1 MSTLKAEQK
10 LSEIMTTQ
18 HELQEQSEEIQRLI
32 EIEQRYEML
41 NAEAKEIRKEIED
54 FQGRRAKLDL
64 TTPEG
69 AAEAVKLDRYIAA
82 MQEKLAKREKDL
94 DSLGSATERLKY
106 IVDNNK
112 NFDKTILFRNIR
124 KLMNTTGVKLGQI
137 EKDAHCQPGYMS
149 RLEKAGNTTD
159 PTVEFVVTAAKMLD
173 VSVDLLIHSDLGR
186 MTETELYILR
196 FLNNLIKDTKT
207 DSLPWKIN
215 NMGRYEK
222 SGPIGTAEG
231 DPLFNYLVG
240 IDLRTDSVQYMS
252 MFTNKTLRCVGNN
265 YMTELKETGAKLYI
279 MNCVDDSAKQNEVKQ
294 FYEMYIV
301 NEKKV
306 NPLLCT
312 AKTGETLQRAVK
324 RLFEVVEISATHVHI
339 NDEVRTIIDLY
350 LTPPFA

>member
-1 MSTLKAEQK
+1 MSTLGAEKK

-18 HELQEQSEEIQRLI
+18 HELQEQSEEIKRLI
-32 EIEQRYEML
+32 EIERNYEAL
-41 NAEAKEIRKEIED
+41 NKKTTELRKELED
-54 FQGRRAKLDL
+54 VKNRRAKLDL
-64 TTPEG
+64 KTPEG
-69 AAEAVKLDRYIAA
+69 VEAAVKYDRYIAVIS
-82 MQEKLAKREKDL
+82 EDLARHEKDL
-94 DSLGSATERLKY
+94 ASLSSATERLRY

-112 NFDKTILFRNIR
+112 NFDKSILFRNIR
-124 KLMNTTGVKLGQI
+124 KLLGTSGVKLGQI
-137 EKDAHCQPGYMS
+137 ERDAHCQPGYMS
-149 RLEKAGNTTD
+149 RLEKADNTTD

-173 VSVDLLIHSDLGR
+173 VSVDLLIYSDLAR

-196 FLNNLIKDTKT
+196 FLNNLIKDTKM

-215 NMGRYEK
+215 NMGRYEM

-240 IDLRTDSVQYMS
+240 IDLKTDSVQYRS
-252 MFTNKTLRCVGNN
+252 LFTNRTLRCVGNC
-265 YMTELKETGAKLYI
+265 YMAELKGTGAKLYV
-279 MNCVDDSAKQNEVKQ
+279 MNCVDDAAKQNEVKQ